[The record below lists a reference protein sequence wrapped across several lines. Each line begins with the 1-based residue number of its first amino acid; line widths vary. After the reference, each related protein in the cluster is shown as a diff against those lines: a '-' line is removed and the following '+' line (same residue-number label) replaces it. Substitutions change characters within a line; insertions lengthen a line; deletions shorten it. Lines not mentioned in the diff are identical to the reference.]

1 MQYRNFGKL
10 DWKVSALGFGAMR
23 LPILEGDS
31 SKINEPLAIK
41 MIRYAIDHG
50 VNYVDSAYGYHRG
63 NSEVVVGK
71 ALKDGYLEKVRVA
84 TKMPVFMINGQE
96 DMEHCFNEQLQRLQ
110 VEKIDFY
117 LLHGLSKDRWPKI
130 KDLSVFSWAEK
141 KKTEGKISYFGFS
154 FHDEFELFKEIV
166 DSYKW
171 DFCQIQYNYMDENF
185 QAGVRGLKY
194 AASKGMG
201 VVIMEPIA
209 GGRLAITPPPEIKAL
224 WDTAEIKR
232 KPPEWALQW
241 VWNQPEVSL
250 ALSGMSNMDQV
261 IENVASA
268 ERSGVKHLSRDD
280 LNLISKVA
288 TKYRELGPIGCTG
301 CRYCMPCPSGVSIP
315 EIFSY
320 YNEYFAKDRNN
331 SVRQYYKENIK
342 PEHYSKNCIKCGKC
356 EELCPQHLQIR
367 DLLRTAGQTLESER

>member
-10 DWKVSALGFGAMR
+10 SWKVSALGFGAMR
-23 LPILEGDS
+23 LPILDGDS
-31 SKINEPLAIK
+31 SKINEPLAIQ

-84 TKMPVFMINGQE
+84 TKMPVFMINEQE
-96 DMEHCFNEQLQRLQ
+96 DMERCFNEQLQRLQ

-130 KDLSVFSWAEK
+130 KDLGVFSWAEK
-141 KKTEGKISYFGFS
+141 KKAEGKIIYFGFS
-154 FHDEFELFKEIV
+154 FHDEFDLFKEIV

-209 GGRLAITPPPEIKAL
+209 GGRLAIMPPLEIKAL

-232 KPPEWALQW
+232 NPPEWALQW

-250 ALSGMSNMDQV
+250 ALSGMSNMEQV

-268 ERSGVKHLSRDD
+268 ERSGVKHLSKDE

-320 YNEYFAKDRNN
+320 YNEYFAKDRDNAIK
-331 SVRQYYKENIK
+331 QHYKENIK
-342 PEHYSKNCIKCGKC
+342 PEQYTKNCVKCGKC

>member
-1 MQYRNFGKL
+1 MQYRDFGKI

-31 SKINEPLAIK
+31 SKINDPLAIQ

-71 ALKDGYLEKVRVA
+71 ALRDGYREKVRVA
-84 TKMPVFMINGQE
+84 TKMPVFLINSQE
-96 DMEHCFNEQLQRLQ
+96 DMDHCFNEQLQKFQ

-117 LLHGLSKDRWPKI
+117 LLHGLSKDRWPRI
-130 KDLSVFSWAEK
+130 KDLGVFTWAEK
-141 KKTEGKISYFGFS
+141 KKSEGKIGYLGFS
-154 FHDEFELFKEIV
+154 FHDEFSLFKEIV

-185 QAGVRGLKY
+185 QAGVKGLKY

-209 GGRLAITPPPEIKAL
+209 GGRLAITPPPEILAL
-224 WDTAEIKR
+224 WNSAKIKR

-250 ALSGMSNMDQV
+250 ALSGMSNMDHV

-268 ERSGVKHLSRDD
+268 ERSGVNHLTEEELS
-280 LNLISKVA
+280 LISKVSQ
-288 TKYRELGPIGCTG
+288 KYRELGPIGCTG
-301 CRYCMPCPSGVSIP
+301 CRYCMPCPNGVSIP
-315 EIFSY
+315 EIFGY
-320 YNEYFAKDRNN
+320 YNEYFAKDRDN
-331 SVRQYYKENIK
+331 SVRQRYKKSFK
-342 PEHYSKNCIKCGKC
+342 PEQYAKNCIKCGKC

>member
-1 MQYRNFGKL
+1 MQYRTFGKL

-23 LPILEGDS
+23 LPILDGDT
-31 SKINEPLAIK
+31 SKIDEPLAIE

-71 ALKDGYLEKVRVA
+71 ALKDGYRQKIRVA
-84 TKMPVFMINGQE
+84 TKMPVWMINGHE
-96 DMEHCFNEQLQRLQ
+96 DMERCFNEQREKLQ

-117 LLHGLSKDRWPKI
+117 LLHGLNKDRWPKI
-130 KDLSVFSWAEK
+130 KDLGVFPWAEEK
-141 KKTEGKISYFGFS
+141 KNEGKIGHLGFS
-154 FHDEFELFKEIV
+154 FHDDLTLFKEIV
-166 DSYKW
+166 DSYSW

-185 QAGVRGLKY
+185 QAGVNGLKY
-194 AASKGMG
+194 AASKGLG

-209 GGRLAITPPPEIKAL
+209 GGRLAITPPPEIQDL
-224 WDTAEIKR
+224 WNTSKIKR

-241 VWNQPEVSL
+241 VWNQPEVSVV
-250 ALSGMSNMDQV
+250 LSGMSKMEHV

-268 ERSGVKHLSRDD
+268 ERSGKNHLSKDELD
-280 LNLISKVA
+280 LISKVA

-315 EIFSY
+315 DIFSY
-320 YNEYFAKDRNN
+320 YNEYFAKDRD
-331 SVRQYYKENIK
+331 SAVIKRYKETVK
-342 PEHYSKNCIKCGKC
+342 PENYAKNCVKCGKC
-356 EELCPQHLQIR
+356 EELCPQNLPIR
-367 DLLRTAGQTLESER
+367 ELLRTASQTLESER